1 MNINQILINVGLL
14 SVSHV
19 VTSFF
24 SFTLSRQ
31 TSQVVLGSQRH
42 KATLCCSTAACCQR
56 TTAWI
61 GDIYFRK
68 RLHQGSS
75 SQDIIIYDVHLYIS
89 EYYLVQVMI
98 HLMSKGIRSISS
110 PMTIPVSY
118 NFSSQQESLG
128 RSKQAGKS
136 SIRDPTNFQ
145 DTIGMSTPAPAPNE
159 ILHHEATHEC
169 ILHAMPARSTWVWQ
183 KMSRR
188 GLLWGLGLYHL
199 INHSP
204 GMISICCKNR
214 WTRAN

>member
-19 VTSFF
+19 FTSFF

-118 NFSSQQESLG
+118 NFSSQANRHTAGELG
-128 RSKQAGKS
+128 EKIPSVCQPRHLPQTKS
-136 SIRDPTNFQ
+136 CTTKPHANAS
-145 DTIGMSTPAPAPNE
+145 STPCLRDQHGSDKKWVGEVFSEDLAST
-159 ILHHEATHEC
+159 IL
-169 ILHAMPARSTWVWQ
+169 
-183 KMSRR
+183 
-188 GLLWGLGLYHL
+188 
-199 INHSP
+199 
-204 GMISICCKNR
+204 
-214 WTRAN
+214 